1 VQAGWTWYR
10 KRQPLKESQITQNN
24 SADVQLK
31 EQQKKLLMASRQ
43 KRLMADTGKLSVLV
57 TDLKAQV
64 DASTT
69 TTLPVDTIKKADEI
83 EKLAHNL
90 KKQLKP

>member
-1 VQAGWTWYR
+1 
-10 KRQPLKESQITQNN
+10 
-24 SADVQLK
+24 
-31 EQQKKLLMASRQ
+31 
-43 KRLMADTGKLSVLV
+43 MADTDKLSVLV

-69 TTLPVDTIKKADEI
+69 TTLPVDTIKKADDI
-83 EKLAHNL
+83 EKLAHNV